1 MYHEEIASDS
11 WVSCDS
17 TIQLQN
23 PPKKWK
29 STVFSDQLH
38 LNEQGGKKKD
48 FYQERQKQ
56 TCIKWAET
64 WETLNLSIILWNCD
78 LPNFTEK

>member
-38 LNEQGGKKKD
+38 LNEQGGKKRLLLR
-48 FYQERQKQ
+48 E
-56 TCIKWAET
+56 AET
-64 WETLNLSIILWNCD
+64 NMH
-78 LPNFTEK
+78 

>member
-29 STVFSDQLH
+29 STVFSDQLY
-38 LNEQGGKKKD
+38 LNVQGEGKKKT
-48 FYQERQKQ
+48 FIRRGRNKH
-56 TCIKWAET
+56 A
-64 WETLNLSIILWNCD
+64 LSGLGHGRH
-78 LPNFTEK
+78 